1 MSICDDGMGLP
12 APGLREGVGLTN
24 SRERLQHRFGD
35 RALLRLGPREGGG
48 TEVLLRLPPPRNE
61 GSP

>member
-1 MSICDDGMGLP
+1 MGLP

-24 SRERLQHRFGD
+24 SRERLQYRFGD